1 MVKSQFALFT
11 VNYARC
17 VGVDVFDQTGTRL
30 GVDSLPAR
38 FHNFFSVLGPPPPA
52 ATHYIN
58 CTNMAISSLSRFFPG
73 ISIRINRAHRH
84 DYLLIGRLLRGMA
97 QFKRHFT
104 GRYLARGTG
113 KPDLLG
119 MGDEDPRG
127 PEIGARVVSRTMRFM
142 APEL

>member
-1 MVKSQFALFT
+1 
-11 VNYARC
+11 
-17 VGVDVFDQTGTRL
+17 
-30 GVDSLPAR
+30 
-38 FHNFFSVLGPPPPA
+38 
-52 ATHYIN
+52 
-58 CTNMAISSLSRFFPG
+58 MAISSLSRFFPG

-119 MGDEDPRG
+119 MGDEDPGG
-127 PEIGARVVSRTMRFM
+127 PEIGKGCKPDEAIYGTRVMNGGQHFEQGTEDYPKFGVENIYSDEITRTVDC
-142 APEL
+142 